1 MCVTV
6 QLHLESVK
14 ASLRSGLSPTLPVS
28 PLPSLFTTP
37 FLLFQHC
44 TNWQLWTRLHTLGN
58 MCTERERDRKASS
71 AFCAAVAAAAKAQ
84 TLLLCPRRRLSKRC
98 QSKSKRKIAPL
109 DCCVVFKIGR
119 KKIETTKKIEI
130 IFFKH
135 CFCFAYGCCSCCCL
149 TSASTTTTTAATSA
163 RLPVSYSY
171 RQRCLLPAKR
181 RRSAIGFA
189 LLFRVLVQNL

>member
-14 ASLRSGLSPTLPVS
+14 ASLRSALSPTLPCS

-58 MCTERERDRKASS
+58 MCRERERDRKASS
-71 AFCAAVAAAAKAQ
+71 AFCAAAAAAAAKAQ

-109 DCCVVFKIGR
+109 VCCVVFKIGR
-119 KKIETTKKIEI
+119 KKIETTKKNWNN
-130 IFFKH
+130 FFQTLFL
-135 CFCFAYGCCSCCCL
+135 FCLWMLFL
-149 TSASTTTTTAATSA
+149 
-163 RLPVSYSY
+163 
-171 RQRCLLPAKR
+171 
-181 RRSAIGFA
+181 
-189 LLFRVLVQNL
+189 LLFDLCLNDNDDGSDKRPVAG

>member
-14 ASLRSGLSPTLPVS
+14 ASLRSALSPTLPCS

-37 FLLFQHC
+37 LLLFQHC

-58 MCTERERDRKASS
+58 MCRERERDRKASS
-71 AFCAAVAAAAKAQ
+71 AFCAAAVAAAAKAQ

-130 IFFKH
+130 IFSNIVFVLLMDVVLVVVWPLPQRQRRRQRQ
-135 CFCFAYGCCSCCCL
+135 APGCRLVTVTGSAACCQQ
-149 TSASTTTTTAATSA
+149 SVAAA
-163 RLPVSYSY
+163 RLAS
-171 RQRCLLPAKR
+171 RC
-181 RRSAIGFA
+181 F
-189 LLFRVLVQNL
+189 FVF